1 VYDKKFAITAF
12 IAANKFFRFIIPT
25 GGHYGTR
32 CHPKNHRRSDSP
44 LAAECGRH
52 RAYHGVHVHRHAVG
66 QFIPALAFGVI
77 AVKFY
82 RRFLD
87 NRPDGNTHVA
97 LGFSA
102 YLRRIRDLE
111 PFHPD
116 HHSGLAGGVRDYL
129 ADCVVNIS
137 IIKFDDG

>member
-1 VYDKKFAITAF
+1 MWGYL
-12 IAANKFFRFIIPT
+12 R
-25 GGHYGTR
+25 
-32 CHPKNHRRSDSP
+32 RRSDSP

-52 RAYHGVHVHRHAVG
+52 RAYHGVHAHRHADRSVYSRAG
-66 QFIPALAFGVI
+66 FWVI

-82 RRFLD
+82 RRFRD

-97 LGFSA
+97 LGFSE
-102 YLRRIRDLE
+102 YLRQIRDLE

-116 HHSGLAGGVRDYL
+116 RHSGLAGGVRDYL
-129 ADCVVNIS
+129 AGCVVNIS